1 MFREKKNSNAGLCS
15 FLAEKFLIRWISSL
29 DYNHD
34 IVRQNQHFSK
44 KWVVLQFRI
53 YSAIKSTIK
62 LCEWKTFN
70 DTLACPVVHHLISS
84 QNIGQARGSERRH
97 GVVPTAAP
105 RLCISTLLSSMIFP
119 VGRQVNLEVNHQR
132 NHHCATDDPHQE
144 PAYCKDLSM
153 EFSKHRLS
161 RENVTIR
168 FQKTKQKLVQF
179 AKQWDRI
186 YLAWSSYCIY
196 IKVAGARQQP

>member
-105 RLCISTLLSSMIFP
+105 RLCISTLLSSMIF
-119 VGRQVNLEVNHQR
+119 LQR
-132 NHHCATDDPHQE
+132 SQPKLHHYSVVLN
-144 PAYCKDLSM
+144 AYTKS
-153 EFSKHRLS
+153 
-161 RENVTIR
+161 TIPSCPECVYWTLH
-168 FQKTKQKLVQF
+168 K
-179 AKQWDRI
+179 
-186 YLAWSSYCIY
+186 C
-196 IKVAGARQQP
+196 